1 MMLVVIGLSHGFRE
15 RMRDGAW
22 QARRYTRVVLSATLG
37 VPLRSVLIAD
47 ARAVAGTAGLIAGVR
62 MQHPGKPYDDAQN
75 QDRIH
80 GFKRN

>member
-1 MMLVVIGLSHGFRE
+1 MRFRE
-15 RMRDGAW
+15 RRRDGAW
-22 QARRYTRVVLSATLG
+22 QARRYTLAVLDAPRRW
-37 VPLRSVLIAD
+37 VFRCDPFLIAD

-62 MQHPGKPYDDAQN
+62 MQHRAAPYNDAQN